1 MTAFIIR
8 RLLYTIPIVFG
19 VLLLTFVLFT
29 LLGGDISY
37 QIAGRD
43 ADAETI
49 AEIRHEYGL
58 DKPLFVGLEPLEE
71 DDWQANKAAYLE
83 TARAAEAARLED
95 AESAAVRPLSE
106 FELEQKAKALWLS
119 ELFKERLGSVRW
131 GRSWK
136 MLDFD
141 SQFFNHFTRALT
153 FNFGYDL
160 NRELISDRILWGV
173 GPSLA
178 LTAPM
183 FAGTLAI
190 SITLALVVAFVR
202 GSAWDVTVV
211 VICVAGMSIP
221 YLSFIIFGQYFFAYQ
236 LDWFPIFFV
245 PDRSIWVSVALPALI
260 GIAAGLGA
268 NLRFYRTVM
277 LDEMR
282 CDYVRTAFA
291 KGLSTRTVLF
301 KHVLK
306 NAMIP
311 IITNVVL
318 SIPYLILGSLLLER
332 FFGIPGL
339 GDLMIQAINSRDF
352 FVLNAMTYIMSLLII
367 FFTLLTDICY
377 AWVDPR
383 VSLE

>member
-19 VLLLTFVLFT
+19 VLLLTFLLFT
-29 LLGGDISY
+29 LIGGDISY
-37 QIAGRD
+37 QIAGKN

-58 DKPLFVGLEPLEE
+58 DKPLFFGTEG
-71 DDWQANKAAYLE
+71 A
-83 TARAAEAARLED
+83 
-95 AESAAVRPLSE
+95 
-106 FELEQKAKALWLS
+106 F
-119 ELFKERLGSVRW
+119 
-131 GRSWK
+131 
-136 MLDFD
+136 FD
-141 SQFFNHFTRALT
+141 SQFFNHFKNALT
-153 FNFGYDL
+153 FDFGNDL
-160 NRELISDRILWGV
+160 NRELITERIWRGV

-178 LTAPM
+178 LTTPM
-183 FAGTLAI
+183 FLGTLAI
-190 SITLALVVAFVR
+190 SISVALIVAFVR
-202 GSAWDVTVV
+202 GSLGDVILV

-221 YLSFIIFGQYFFAYQ
+221 YLSFIIFGQYVFAYQ
-236 LDWFPIFFV
+236 MDLFPIFFV
-245 PDRSIWVSVALPALI
+245 PDQPIWISIVLPSLI
-260 GIAAGLGA
+260 GIAAGLGG
-268 NLRFYRTVM
+268 NVRYYRTVM

-311 IITNVVL
+311 ILTNVVL
-318 SIPYLILGSLLLER
+318 SIPYLVLGSLLLER

-339 GDLMIQAINSRDF
+339 GDMMIQAINSRDF
-352 FVLNAMTYIMSLLII
+352 FVLNAMTFMMSLLII